1 VDRAFAQAEAVGGA
15 RKAPRLDLDLDLD
28 LTLAMASSGDWRMG
42 GAHLE
47 REKAPLP
54 TVDQ

>member
-1 VDRAFAQAEAVGGA
+1 MDRAFAQAEAVGGA
-15 RKAPRLDLDLDLD
+15 RKAPRLDLDLD

>member
-1 VDRAFAQAEAVGGA
+1 MNRAFAQAEAVGGA
-15 RKAPRLDLDLDLD
+15 RKAPRLDLTLE
-28 LTLAMASSGDWRMG
+28 LTLTLASSGDWRTG

-54 TVDQ
+54 AVDQ